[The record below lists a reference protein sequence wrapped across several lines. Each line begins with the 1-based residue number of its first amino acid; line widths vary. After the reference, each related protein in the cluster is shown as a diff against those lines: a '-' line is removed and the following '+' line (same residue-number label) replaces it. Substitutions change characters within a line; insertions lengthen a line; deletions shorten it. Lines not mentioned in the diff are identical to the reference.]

1 MADMTKIWYF
11 LPMRRVVFIAYPGF
25 ELLDVSGPIAV
36 FNNANREV
44 AMSGKSRFYG
54 IELASSSGGLIESS
68 SGIEVDTQSVGD
80 IGSKAIDTLLIAGAE
95 REPLLQAMADEAIRA
110 ALPRMARKARRFG
123 SVCTGAF
130 VLAAV
135 GLIGDRRVTTH
146 WDGCAPLAE
155 AFPSVSV
162 DPDALYVE
170 DGQLWT
176 SAGVTTGIDMA
187 LAMVAHDLGAAI
199 AGEVAKRLVLYA
211 RRPGFQSQFSPLL
224 RAQAKADNPF
234 AELIGW
240 IQANL
245 EAPLDVV
252 TLATRAGLSERTF
265 HRRFVAV
272 TGETP
277 ARFVEK
283 ARLDGA
289 RMLLSRGGSLKSV
302 AAQVGLFPATRFSE
316 AFERRFGISP
326 RLFREMHAEL

>member
-1 MADMTKIWYF
+1 MCPGQSPSSTTPTVKW
-11 LPMRRVVFIAYPGF
+11 RCVV
-25 ELLDVSGPIAV
+25 SQ
-36 FNNANREV
+36 
-44 AMSGKSRFYG
+44 RFYG
-54 IELASSSGGLIESS
+54 IKLASSSGGPVESS
-68 SGIEVDTQSVGD
+68 SGIAVETQRVGEVSSRAVDS
-80 IGSKAIDTLLIAGAE
+80 LLVAGAE
-95 REPLLQAMADEAIRA
+95 REPLRQAMVDKAIRA
-110 ALPRMARKARRFG
+110 ALPRIARKARRFG

-130 VLAAV
+130 ILAAI

-146 WDGCAPLAE
+146 WDGCASLAE
-155 AFPSVSV
+155 AFPAVSV

-187 LAMVAHDLGAAI
+187 LAMVARDLGAAI

-224 RAQAKADNPF
+224 RAQARADNPF

-245 EAPLDVV
+245 DASLDVA
-252 TLATRAGLSERTF
+252 TLAARAGLSERTF
-265 HRRFVAV
+265 HRRFATA

-283 ARLDGA
+283 ARLDGRPHAALA
-289 RMLLSRGGSLKSV
+289 RRVAEIRGRAGGAVSGH
-302 AAQVGLFPATRFSE
+302 A
-316 AFERRFGISP
+316 
-326 RLFREMHAEL
+326 LFRGVRTTVRHLTSPVSRDAR